1 MTSTA
6 TARAPPLRPCF
17 HVRLASTTAA
27 PPKIAV
33 VVPDDS
39 PALRALPLDAEAELL
54 IGGDISELLAHG
66 DKLQQAEALL
76 WIPPASPDVLRE
88 LVRGGHLPKLRW
100 MHGFYAGVDA
110 IASFAKEDIPD
121 IPLSNGRGAFSSSL
135 AEYALT
141 AALHFNKQIPR
152 CMDNRRERKWD
163 KFVMGELKGL
173 TIGLLGAGSIAQ
185 ATGHL
190 AKAFGMTTVAL
201 RRNARKAD
209 ESGAFDLIV
218 GPYDGP
224 ILPAHKKALL
234 EQCDVVVCTL
244 PGTPN
249 TTHFMSAA
257 EFAAMKPG
265 AIFVSL
271 GRGVAVDEVALDEAL
286 RHGRL
291 GGVALDVFE
300 VEPLPETSPL
310 WDPIHGERLLLTS
323 HNADYTETYFQLGW
337 DVWRENLAA
346 FRKGE
351 PPVTPVDKEAGY

>member
-1 MTSTA
+1 MLAANAIRAWSRG
-6 TARAPPLRPCF
+6 AR
-17 HVRLASTTAA
+17 RLASTAA
-27 PPKIAV
+27 ASPPKVAV

-39 PALRALPLDAEAELL
+39 PALKALPLDAKAELL
-54 IGGDISELLAHG
+54 IGGDMEQLLAYG
-66 DKLQQAEALL
+66 DKLKQAEALL
-76 WIPPASPDVLRE
+76 WIPPASPDLLRE
-88 LVRGGHLPKLRW
+88 LVRGGHMPALRW
-100 MHGFYAGVDA
+100 MHGFYAGVDP
-110 IASFAKEDIPD
+110 IASFAREDIPD

-152 CMDNRRERKWD
+152 CMDNRRERRWD
-163 KFVMGELKGL
+163 KFVMGELRGL

-185 ATGHL
+185 ATGRL
-190 AKAFGMTTVAL
+190 AKAFGMNTVAL
-201 RRNARKAD
+201 RRNARKQN
-209 ESGAFDLIV
+209 ESGAFDMIV

-234 EQCDVVVCTL
+234 EQSDVVVCTL
-244 PGTPN
+244 PGTPD
-249 TTHFMSAA
+249 TKHFMSAS

-271 GRGVAVDEVALDEAL
+271 GRGIAVDEVALDAAL
-286 RHGRL
+286 RGGHL

-323 HNADYTETYFQLGW
+323 HNADYTETYFHLGW
-337 DVWRENLAA
+337 DVWKENLAA
-346 FRKGE
+346 FMKGD
-351 PPVTPVDKEAGY
+351 PPVTPVDKNAGY